1 MNDTRRLE
9 LSKVVVAA
17 VLYLSYRG
25 MGGAGQGGAGWVNVD
40 ALLCTVKLLLCHKL
54 IVL

>member
-25 MGGAGQGGAGWVNVD
+25 MGGAGWGGIGECG
-40 ALLCTVKLLLCHKL
+40 CTIVHSQVAICDRKL